1 MYPLRVRILVVEDD
15 SKVASFVARA
25 LQEEGHQCDVAS
37 DGLEGERQGRL
48 SHYDVIVLDWILP
61 GLDGLSVCRSL
72 RRAGV
77 RTPVMMLTARDE
89 VGERVLGLDAGADD
103 YVVKPFA
110 LEEFL
115 ARVRALGRR
124 ANEGAGVLTV
134 EGLSL
139 DLTRRTFTVDGAAPV
154 ELTGREFGLL
164 EYLVRNAGRPVA
176 RTELLSRVWGT
187 AFDPGTNVI
196 DVYVRHLREKL
207 GEQGKRITTLRGV
220 GYAFDA

>member
-1 MYPLRVRILVVEDD
+1 VRILVVEDD

-25 LQEEGHQCDVAS
+25 LEEEGHQADVAG
-37 DGLEGERQGRL
+37 DGLEGEKQARL
-48 SHYDVIVLDWILP
+48 ARYDVIVLDWMLP
-61 GLDGLSVCRSL
+61 GMDGLSVCRAL

-124 ANEGAGVLTV
+124 VADGPGTLVV

-139 DLTRRTFTVDGAAPV
+139 DLTRRSLTVDGAAPV

-164 EYLVRNAGRPVA
+164 EYLVRNAGRVVP
-176 RTELLSRVWGT
+176 RTELLARVWGT

-207 GEQGKRITTLRGV
+207 GPHGHRITTARGV
-220 GYAFDA
+220 GYAFDG

>member
-48 SHYDVIVLDWILP
+48 SRYDVIVLDWMLP

>member
-1 MYPLRVRILVVEDD
+1 MRILVVEDD

-25 LQEEGHQCDVAS
+25 LEEEGHQVDLAH
-37 DGLEGERQGRL
+37 DGVEGERQARL
-48 SHYDVIVLDWILP
+48 ARYDVIVLDWMLP
-61 GLDGLSVCRSL
+61 GMDGLSVCRAL

-77 RTPVMMLTARDE
+77 RSPVMMLTARDE

-124 ANEGAGVLTV
+124 ASEGAGVLAV

-139 DLTRRTFTVDGAAPV
+139 DLTRRTLSVDDGPAV

-164 EYLVRNAGRPVA
+164 EYLVRNAGRAVP
-176 RTELLSRVWGT
+176 RTELLARVWGMT
-187 AFDPGTNVI
+187 FDPGTNVI

-207 GEQGKRITTLRGV
+207 GPHGRRITTVRGI
-220 GYAFDA
+220 GYAFDGA

>member
-1 MYPLRVRILVVEDD
+1 MRILVVEDD

-25 LQEEGHQCDVAS
+25 LEEEGHQADVAG
-37 DGLEGERQGRL
+37 DGLEGERQARL
-48 SHYDVIVLDWILP
+48 ARYDVIVLDWMLP
-61 GLDGLSVCRSL
+61 GMDGLSVCRSL

-124 ANEGAGVLTV
+124 VADGAGVLAV

-139 DLTRRTFTVDGAAPV
+139 DLTRRTLTVDGAAPI
-154 ELTGREFGLL
+154 ELTNREFGLL
-164 EYLVRNAGRPVA
+164 EYLVRNAGRAVP
-176 RTELLSRVWGT
+176 RTELLARVWGT

-196 DVYVRHLREKL
+196 DVYVRHLRDKL
-207 GEQGKRITTLRGV
+207 GPHGRRITTARGV
-220 GYAFDA
+220 GYAFDG

>member
-1 MYPLRVRILVVEDD
+1 MRILVVEDD
-15 SKVASFVARA
+15 SKVASFLSRA
-25 LQEEGHQCDVAS
+25 LTEESHQCDVAA

-48 SHYDVIVLDWILP
+48 ARYDVIVLDWMLP
-61 GLDGLSVCRSL
+61 GMDGLSVCRSL

-124 ANEGAGVLTV
+124 ANEGAGMLAV
-134 EGLSL
+134 EGLTL
-139 DLTRRTFTVDGAAPV
+139 DLTRRTFSIDGATHV

-164 EYLVRNAGRPVA
+164 EYLVRNAGRAVP

-207 GEQGKRITTLRGV
+207 GPHGKRITTLRGV
-220 GYAFDA
+220 GYAFDAPP